1 MPVKPTSSETEQEFI
16 SRCMSE
22 EKESFPETDQ
32 RYAVCKS
39 KWDNQEQM
47 GTEDITDEIDDVE
60 TEVSQGFQFAT
71 KESMEFATL
80 PTTNC
85 MEKHKSAGYTEEY
98 SKQACRSTIK
108 NKDEGQQGGVVGN
121 MSENFGRTKFEYS
134 PKSKETMS
142 DFMSRCMSDDMVRE
156 KKKDRGV
163 RAGFC
168 YSQYQNRYIQSLAKG
183 WK

>member
-1 MPVKPTSSETEQEFI
+1 MPVKPKADETEQEFI

-39 KWDNQEQM
+39 KWDNQEKM
-47 GTEDITDEIDDVE
+47 ATEDITDELDDAEVAVE
-60 TEVSQGFQFAT
+60 GFAYAT
-71 KESMEFATL
+71 KESEDFATL
-80 PTTNC
+80 PTTDC
-85 MEKHKSAGYTEEY
+85 MERHKSAGYTEAY
-98 SKQACRSTIK
+98 AKMACSKPK
-108 NKDEGQQGGVVGN
+108 ENDGQQGGVVA
-121 MSENFGRTKFEYS
+121 MSEEFGRKKFEYS
-134 PKSKETMS
+134 PNAKETLNE
-142 DFMSRCMSDDMVRE
+142 FMGRCMGDAMVRE

-168 YSQYQNRYIQSLAKG
+168 YSQYQQRYIASLAKG

>member
-1 MPVKPTSSETEQEFI
+1 MPVKPEANETEQEFI

-22 EKESFPETDQ
+22 EKDSFPETDQ

-39 KWDNQEQM
+39 KWDKENM
-47 GTEDITDEIDDVE
+47 ATEDITDTLDEEE
-60 TEVSQGFQFAT
+60 TEVAQGFTYAT
-71 KESMEFATL
+71 KESQDFATL
-80 PTTNC
+80 PTTDC

-98 SKQACRSTIK
+98 AKQACSPRKS
-108 NKDEGQQGGVVGN
+108 NDGQQGGVVG
-121 MSENFGRTKFEYS
+121 MSEEFGRKKFEYS
-134 PKSKETMS
+134 PKSKES
-142 DFMSRCMSDDMVRE
+142 LGEFMGRCMGDEMVRE

-168 YSQYQNRYIQSLAKG
+168 YSQYQQKYISNIAMR

>member
-1 MPVKPTSSETEQEFI
+1 MPVKPKSNETEQEFI

-39 KWDNQEQM
+39 KWDKENM
-47 GTEDITDEIDDVE
+47 ATEDITDETDDLE
-60 TEVSQGFQFAT
+60 TEVEQGFAYAT
-71 KESMEFATL
+71 KESEDFATL
-80 PTTNC
+80 PTTDC
-85 MEKHKSAGYTEEY
+85 MEKHKSAGYTESY
-98 SKQACRSTIK
+98 AKMACSKPKSNDA
-108 NKDEGQQGGVVGN
+108 QQGGVVS
-121 MSENFGRTKFEYS
+121 MSEEFGRKKFEYS
-134 PKSKETMS
+134 PNPKETLGE
-142 DFMSRCMSDDMVRE
+142 FMGRCMSDEMVRD

-168 YSQYQNRYIQSLAKG
+168 YSQYQQRYIANIAKG

>member
-1 MPVKPTSSETEQEFI
+1 MPVKPEGNETEQDFI

-39 KWDNQEQM
+39 KWDKENM
-47 GTEDITDEIDDVE
+47 ATEDITDNIDDLE
-60 TEVSQGFQFAT
+60 TETAQGFTYAT
-71 KESMEFATL
+71 PESQDFATL
-80 PTTNC
+80 PTTDC
-85 MEKHKSAGYTEEY
+85 MERHKSAGYTEAY
-98 SKQACRSTIK
+98 AKMACSKPK
-108 NKDEGQQGGVVGN
+108 ENDGQQGGVVG
-121 MSENFGRTKFEYS
+121 MSEEFGRKKFEYS
-134 PKSKETMS
+134 PNAKETLNE
-142 DFMSRCMSDDMVRE
+142 FMARCMGDDMVRD

-168 YSQYQNRYIQSLAKG
+168 YSQYQNRYIASLAKG